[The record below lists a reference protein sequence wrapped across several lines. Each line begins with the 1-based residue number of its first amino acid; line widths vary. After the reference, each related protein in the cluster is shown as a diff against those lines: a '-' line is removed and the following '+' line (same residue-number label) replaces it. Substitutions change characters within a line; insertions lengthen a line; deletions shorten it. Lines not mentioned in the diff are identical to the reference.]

1 MEENNQKNTGLAK
14 SKLFALVFAVLVIS
28 AVVGS
33 LFGFISGGIA
43 NQSLSMILGK
53 NQANS
58 GTDVSRNRIIDE
70 ESAIIDTVEKTS
82 PAVISIVISKDV
94 PIFKNRDPFN
104 LFFSPFDS
112 QAPEMLGTE
121 KQKVGG
127 GSGFLVSAD
136 GFIVTNRHVVSDTN
150 ADYTVITSD
159 GKEYP
164 AKVMARHP
172 SADLAVIKIEGKNFP
187 VLELGESKSLKIGQT
202 VIAIGYS
209 LGEFT
214 NTVNKGI
221 ISGLKRNITA
231 GSGLGGVE
239 QLTNIIQTDAA
250 INPGNSGGPLIDL
263 NGRAIGVNV
272 AMAQGAEN
280 IGFAIPIGQ
289 VKKTIDQVKK
299 QGKISIPFIGI
310 RYIILN
316 DELKNKNDLPYNYG
330 ALVVRGDTVTDFAVV
345 PGSPADKAGIMEND
359 IVLEING
366 KKIDANDQLGD
377 IISSYNI
384 GDEITLNVWH
394 KGDIKEVKVKLEERK

>member
-1 MEENNQKNTGLAK
+1 MENNNQKNMGLAK
-14 SKLFALVFAVLVIS
+14 SKLFALVFAVLMIS

-43 NQSLSMILGK
+43 NQSLSKLLGK
-53 NQANS
+53 NDKNS
-58 GTDVSRNRIIDE
+58 GSDISKNRIIEE
-70 ESAIIDTVEKTS
+70 ESAVIDTVEKSS
-82 PAVISIVISKDV
+82 PSVISIVISKDV
-94 PIFKNRDPFN
+94 PIFKSSDPFD
-104 LFFSPFDS
+104 LFFNPFDS
-112 QAPEMLGTE
+112 QGPERIGTE

-127 GSGFLVSAD
+127 GSGFFVSAD
-136 GFIVTNRHVVSDTN
+136 GFIVTNKHVVSDTS

-172 SADLAVIKIEGKNFP
+172 SADLAVIKIEGKNSP
-187 VLELGESKSLKIGQT
+187 VLDLGDSSSLKIGQT

-231 GSGLGGVE
+231 GSGLGGGE
-239 QLTNIIQTDAA
+239 QLTNIIQTAA

-263 NGRAIGVNV
+263 NGRAVGVNV

-280 IGFAIPIGQ
+280 IGFAIPIDQ

-299 QGKISIPFIGI
+299 QGKISVPFIGI
-310 RYIILN
+310 RHIILN
-316 DELKNKNDLPYNYG
+316 DELKNKNNLPYNYG

-366 KKIDANDQLGD
+366 KKIDANNQLSD
-377 IISSYNI
+377 VISSYDA
-384 GDEITLNVWH
+384 GDEITMKVWH
-394 KGDIKEVKVKLEERK
+394 KGDVKEVKVKLDERK